1 MTRGVILSKKKGA
14 KVHNYGRYQVRNN
27 CFLGRK
33 KQAYCTSVAVTIS
46 GILFLIW
53 KKGKYKVSIR
63 S

>member
-33 KQAYCTSVAVTIS
+33 KQAYCRVLLLLSLES
-46 GILFLIW
+46 FFLIW